1 MRAAWLRAAPPPTT
15 ARALLL
21 ALAGGWCVSALLG
34 LAGRLFVRLRQRRLA
49 AHTRPLRYFVLWKP
63 YMVLCSMAGDRA
75 KAASKGRAER
85 ETLRDLELPSEVH
98 HVGRLDRDSEGL
110 LLLTDDGRFTNE
122 VLTQGHP
129 KRYWALVTGSPGDE
143 QIEAMARGG
152 MTIRGRTT
160 QPASVRRLSRA
171 EMTPLPPNRDSD
183 PQESRC
189 TWLEVILQEGMN
201 RQVRKLTK
209 HAGHT
214 TIRLVRAGVG
224 RLRLEDLPD
233 LQPGEVRPI
242 ERADVL

>member
-1 MRAAWLRAAPPPTT
+1 
-15 ARALLL
+15 
-21 ALAGGWCVSALLG
+21 
-34 LAGRLFVRLRQRRLA
+34 
-49 AHTRPLRYFVLWKP
+49 
-63 YMVLCSMAGDRA
+63 
-75 KAASKGRAER
+75 
-85 ETLRDLELPSEVH
+85 
-98 HVGRLDRDSEGL
+98 
-110 LLLTDDGRFTNE
+110 
-122 VLTQGHP
+122 
-129 KRYWALVTGSPGDE
+129 
-143 QIEAMARGG
+143 
-152 MTIRGRTT
+152 
-160 QPASVRRLSRA
+160 
-171 EMTPLPPNRDSD
+171 MTPLPPNRDSD